1 MPTTVYTSLSGE
13 TIDNCGDVAVLDEAV
28 DQTIEYLV
36 TSMNEIEA
44 RRLEHGEPERR
55 KFTKY
60 VARSTT
66 FFGHMLESMEKRD
79 QVQSRIGDNNNATS
93 YNPVENGDYNYTN
106 NTSHYFR
113 PDVNGIPDANDYQF
127 NSHSPSK
134 TSAYNKTDAN
144 NTNTSNIVVSST
156 LPNSILPYNT
166 ASTPS
171 ANDMTIDGKVTTV
184 SPVTTHQPQPPIIP
198 LYPIVDAF
206 ITYGLRD
213 IPLLPDNRVRFYLSP
228 PFSTRITRLDYGTYE
243 HHNFKMPV
251 KDYHHTLLFTMDG
264 QCHLEIHIIF
274 PNMKELGVE
283 MDSDA
288 SVLDSF
294 HQAKFANELFLPA
307 VKVSKDRVPSA
318 YNRCGSSYEQSA
330 ARGVHNAL
338 SLTLWTEELSDIVDI
353 MRDMVREKQSL
364 AMFRH
369 FRFVLSA
376 FGFKAPLRRFS
387 HTAILS
393 NMIDRNQLAAVQTRV
408 DIGLN
413 IFAVSDDDNHMSLGR
428 FGGMSGKNPAPAINE
443 AWKMIM
449 YNDVKIRFTR
459 ARQGFNGYVG
469 EDWSPPKSRA
479 TINHATGHWRQGL
492 NFYERCLHEHQ
503 ETQFT
508 SRLGVRVSAAD
519 VCDILVRK
527 LMDGLHRLQSNGAF
541 IHFFVD
547 EYLAYVR
554 ELLNVTSEMMV
565 SLSRDVQLPAVSG
578 FAFCVFLLN
587 SLMHPADKG
596 STCCNNFVKTHRC
609 KKNYLFFMSYH
620 FVFDLNEWRFI
631 DAFDSTRMADM
642 FPGLS
647 FVRTLVVDG
656 DRLVNEIDRMAAAN
670 EINPENVHLAHDVAL
685 NNTVS
690 YTVSLGPLTF
700 APCLRFSKT
709 PLSRHRVPGTWLTNQ
724 AIPMFDVGNADT
736 VRYAEKTRQIFHR
749 FGLGPESAV
758 RFLEVFFEE
767 YFSMVGGGH
776 TGCNIENLSFGGD
789 QSMFDPELRDALDL
803 THRERAWVQSLVT
816 DDRMDRS
823 WKAFGS
829 RSVFL
834 ELFLHADISSR
845 SLKHLHCILLA
856 ASVYILEYVPM
867 SCPTKMFRRTSST
880 TIATRKVSWFLE
892 PMGDV
897 SREMFQFLQDY
908 AYDHKFEDP
917 SFPRVYRRVTEIHG
931 SRVGGRT
938 IPRVRARNHRRNGRL
953 I

>member
-1 MPTTVYTSLSGE
+1 
-13 TIDNCGDVAVLDEAV
+13 
-28 DQTIEYLV
+28 
-36 TSMNEIEA
+36 
-44 RRLEHGEPERR
+44 
-55 KFTKY
+55 
-60 VARSTT
+60 
-66 FFGHMLESMEKRD
+66 
-79 QVQSRIGDNNNATS
+79 
-93 YNPVENGDYNYTN
+93 
-106 NTSHYFR
+106 
-113 PDVNGIPDANDYQF
+113 
-127 NSHSPSK
+127 
-134 TSAYNKTDAN
+134 
-144 NTNTSNIVVSST
+144 
-156 LPNSILPYNT
+156 
-166 ASTPS
+166 
-171 ANDMTIDGKVTTV
+171 
-184 SPVTTHQPQPPIIP
+184 
-198 LYPIVDAF
+198 
-206 ITYGLRD
+206 
-213 IPLLPDNRVRFYLSP
+213 
-228 PFSTRITRLDYGTYE
+228 
-243 HHNFKMPV
+243 
-251 KDYHHTLLFTMDG
+251 MDG

-274 PNMKELGVE
+274 PNVKELGVE

-307 VKVSKDRVPSA
+307 VNVSKDRAPSA

-353 MRDMVREKQSL
+353 MRDIVREKQSL

-376 FGFKAPLRRFS
+376 FGFKTPLRRFS

-393 NMIDRNQLAAVQTRV
+393 NMIDWNQLAAVQTRV
-408 DIGLN
+408 DIGVN
-413 IFAVSDDDNHMSLGR
+413 FFAVSDDDKRPIISFLKEEFCSVTGELFGGNGTVSECQDMCLGR

-449 YNDVKIRFTR
+449 YNDVKIAFTR
-459 ARQGFNGYVG
+459 ARQGFNGSVG
-469 EDWSPPKSRA
+469 EDWSPSKSRA

-492 NFYERCLHEHQ
+492 NVYQHCLDEHQ

-508 SRLGVRVSAAD
+508 SRLEVRVIAAD
-519 VCDILVRK
+519 VGDILVRK
-527 LMDGLHRLQSNGAF
+527 LIVGLHRLQSNGAF

-554 ELLNVTSEMMV
+554 ELLNLTSEMMV

-587 SLMHPADKG
+587 SLMHPADKR

-709 PLSRHRVPGTWLTNQ
+709 PLSRHRVLGTWLTNQ

-767 YFSMVGGGH
+767 YFSLVGGGH

-803 THRERAWVQSLVT
+803 TVKMDFQRRVAFLLPYVEQEHRERAWVQSLVT

-823 WKAFGS
+823 WRAFGS

-897 SREMFQFLQDY
+897 SREIFQFLQDY
-908 AYDHKFEDP
+908 AYDYKFEDP

>member
-1 MPTTVYTSLSGE
+1 MINVPFGLHFRTKCRCLMFVCFLFFTIFNIVYFANIDPYFLGSDLRAKYQSIVVQPVQLRSKICNCSFSTAIFLFVTICNIISLAK
-13 TIDNCGDVAVLDEAV
+13 IDQYPVAFAFRA
-28 DQTIEYLV
+28 TYL
-36 TSMNEIEA
+36 S
-44 RRLEHGEPERR
+44 L
-55 KFTKY
+55 K
-60 VARSTT
+60 
-66 FFGHMLESMEKRD
+66 FFGLE
-79 QVQSRIGDNNNATS
+79 I
-93 YNPVENGDYNYTN
+93 
-106 NTSHYFR
+106 YFILFLR
-113 PDVNGIPDANDYQF
+113 KIIVDLETDCDSSNLCKVNI
-127 NSHSPSK
+127 
-134 TSAYNKTDAN
+134 
-144 NTNTSNIVVSST
+144 
-156 LPNSILPYNT
+156 
-166 ASTPS
+166 
-171 ANDMTIDGKVTTV
+171 
-184 SPVTTHQPQPPIIP
+184 
-198 LYPIVDAF
+198 DAF
-206 ITYGLRD
+206 ISY
-213 IPLLPDNRVRFYLSP
+213 PLKELTIMPKTLLKLSLSP
-228 PFSTRITRLDYGTYE
+228 NWKHAWTPLDFGYFTFCGE
-243 HHNFKMPV
+243 RDSV
-251 KDYHHTLLFTMDG
+251 KNYPHTLL
-264 QCHLEIHIIF
+264 LEAFSEAYMHIHVLF
-274 PNMKELGVE
+274 PNMKKMKLGVRIPE
-283 MDSDA
+283 GMLGTDA
-288 SVLDSF
+288 QKTFTDRLLIPTIRRALICSRANRSGGSYGEAIGKSRFGPISPFCFCAFFLRGKSPMYGPDYTSILDTMVDWPQLD
-294 HQAKFANELFLPA
+294 HQRWL
-307 VKVSKDRVPSA
+307 
-318 YNRCGSSYEQSA
+318 
-330 ARGVHNAL
+330 
-338 SLTLWTEELSDIVDI
+338 
-353 MRDMVREKQSL
+353 
-364 AMFRH
+364 
-369 FRFVLSA
+369 
-376 FGFKAPLRRFS
+376 
-387 HTAILS
+387 
-393 NMIDRNQLAAVQTRV
+393 V

-413 IFAVSDDDNHMSLGR
+413 LFAESEDGRPLVSYVKEEKVESIGKRFGDPSIKTDFYGMSLGS
-428 FGGMSGKNPAPAINE
+428 FGGFSGKGRSGSLLTPSKVMIYNYIKYPFTTSHPGVNE
-443 AWKMIM
+443 NVSGPWIPEEMR
-449 YNDVKIRFTR
+449 NTFR
-459 ARQGFNGYVG
+459 
-469 EDWSPPKSRA
+469 
-479 TINHATGHWRQGL
+479 
-492 NFYERCLHEHQ
+492 HQ
-503 ETQFT
+503 EGHHLKNMFT
-508 SRLGVRVSAAD
+508 TRLEVRVSAAD
-519 VCDILVRK
+519 VGDILVRK

-554 ELLNVTSEMMV
+554 ELLNLTSEMMV

-758 RFLEVFFEE
+758 RFLEVVFEE
-767 YFSMVGGGH
+767 YFSLVGGGH

-803 THRERAWVQSLVT
+803 TVKMDFLRRVAFLLRYVEQEHRERAWVQSLVT

-892 PMGDV
+892 TMGDV

-938 IPRVRARNHRRNGRL
+938 IPRVRARKHRRNGRL